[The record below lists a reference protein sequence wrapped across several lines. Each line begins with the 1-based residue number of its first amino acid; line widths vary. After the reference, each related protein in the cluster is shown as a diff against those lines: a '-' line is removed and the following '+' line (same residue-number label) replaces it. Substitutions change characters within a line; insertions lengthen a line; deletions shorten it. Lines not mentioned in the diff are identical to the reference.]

1 MTLDDLKDSLDN
13 NSPPEKLSD
22 ELRALWLAARDGWE
36 AGHVIVQKLD
46 TPTAA
51 WVHAH
56 LHRIE
61 GDNSNAAY
69 WYRHADQAPCNLPLD
84 AEWDQIATA
93 LLDA

>member
-13 NSPPEKLSD
+13 NSPPENLSD

-69 WYRHADQAPCNLPLD
+69 WYRH
-84 AEWDQIATA
+84 
-93 LLDA
+93 